1 MRNVPDLRSADTAR
15 LKGRG
20 GGADTIR
27 QTHQEERG
35 MVKKSMNKAEQKS
48 DQIKNTLT
56 PTLPLPPGG
65 RRKDAL
71 AGHARAVGA
80 ELARLYPDAYCALT
94 HSNAFELVIATVLSA
109 QCTDERVNM
118 VTPVLFK
125 RFPTPAALGMA
136 SQEDV
141 EGIVKSTGFFRNKA
155 KNIIAASK
163 RITEVFGGKV
173 PDTMEELLTLPGVAR
188 KTSNVVLG
196 NAYGKNVGVVVDTHV
211 SRLSQRMGLTK
222 QKTPEK
228 IELDL
233 MKLFPQSDWTV
244 LSHRLIFHG
253 RQVCNARKPACERCT
268 LAGICPK
275 IAVDRDLES
284 RK

>member
-1 MRNVPDLRSADTAR
+1 MAKAAEKKNI
-15 LKGRG
+15 GR
-20 GGADTIR
+20 A
-27 QTHQEERG
+27 QLQAH
-35 MVKKSMNKAEQKS
+35 AE
-48 DQIKNTLT
+48 
-56 PTLPLPPGG
+56 
-65 RRKDAL
+65 
-71 AGHARAVGA
+71 AVGQ

-94 HSNAFELVIATVLSA
+94 HQNAFELVIATVLSA

-125 RFPTPAALGMA
+125 RYPTAQALGNA
-136 SQEDV
+136 QQEDV
-141 EGIVKSTGFFRNKA
+141 EAIVKSTGFFRNKA
-155 KNIIAASK
+155 KNIIGASK
-163 RITEVFGGKV
+163 RITEVYGGRV

-196 NAYGKNVGVVVDTHV
+196 NAYGKNIGVVVDTHV

-233 MKLFPQSDWTV
+233 MKLFPQKDWTV

-253 RQVCNARKPACERCT
+253 RQVCYARNPQCARCT
-268 LAGICPK
+268 LFSICPRVGVVEK
-275 IAVDRDLES
+275 
-284 RK
+284 KG

>member
-1 MRNVPDLRSADTAR
+1 MAQPTSR
-15 LKGRG
+15 
-20 GGADTIR
+20 
-27 QTHQEERG
+27 
-35 MVKKSMNKAEQKS
+35 KSMNKAQL
-48 DQIKNTLT
+48 QAHA
-56 PTLPLPPGG
+56 
-65 RRKDAL
+65 DAI
-71 AGHARAVGA
+71 GK
-80 ELARLYPDAYCALT
+80 ELARLYPRAYCALE
-94 HSNAFELVIATVLSA
+94 HQNAFELVIATVLSA

-125 RFPTPAALGMA
+125 RFATAEALGNA

-141 EGIVKSTGFFRNKA
+141 ETIIKSTGFFRNKA

-163 RITEVFGGKV
+163 RITEVYGGRV

-196 NAYGKNVGVVVDTHV
+196 NAYGKNIGVVVDTHV

-233 MKLFPQSDWTV
+233 MKLFAQNEWTV

-275 IAVDRDLES
+275 LGVET
-284 RK
+284 

>member
-1 MRNVPDLRSADTAR
+1 MAKVS
-15 LKGRG
+15 
-20 GGADTIR
+20 
-27 QTHQEERG
+27 
-35 MVKKSMNKAEQKS
+35 VKKNLNKGE
-48 DQIKNTLT
+48 
-56 PTLPLPPGG
+56 
-65 RRKDAL
+65 L
-71 AGHARAVGA
+71 AAHAQAVGK

-94 HSNAFELVIATVLSA
+94 HANAFELVIATVLSA

-125 RFPTPAALGMA
+125 RYPTAQALGKA
-136 SQEDV
+136 TQEDV
-141 EGIVKSTGFFRNKA
+141 EAIVKSTGFFRNKA

-163 RITEVFGGKV
+163 RITEVYGGRV
-173 PDTMEELLTLPGVAR
+173 PDTMEELLTLAGVAR

-233 MKLFPQSDWTV
+233 MKLFPQAEWTV

-253 RQVCNARKPACERCT
+253 RQVCMARNPACERCT

-275 IAVDRDLES
+275 LGVVE
-284 RK
+284 KKG